1 MAAVMTTAED
11 RADPID
17 AIADFMAGFSLEATR
32 PSAEEVAA
40 LAHIAPAGARVYVS
54 AVPKRPAQEAIEAA
68 ARLRQ
73 AGFEPVPHLAA
84 RGFASTRALDNF
96 LACLSGEAGVE
107 RLLVIAGDHE
117 EPAGEFRSAIEVIDG
132 GALQRHGICE
142 IGIAGYPDGHPRLLQ
157 QDLDRA
163 IADKIRAAESTGLA
177 LHIVTQFCFD
187 APAILQWITRL
198 RDFGLEHPVRIGL
211 AGPTNLATL
220 LRYAKRCGV
229 RASAHSLAR
238 QAGLVRQLFAMSA
251 PDALVRALAQARAE
265 RHLGEIAPHFFSF
278 GGLART
284 ARWAEAVTQRHIALE
299 AGEGF
304 RVEPPRAES

>member
-1 MAAVMTTAED
+1 MTTVEA

-40 LAHIAPAGARVYVS
+40 LTDIAPAGARVYIS
-54 AVPKRPAQEAIEAA
+54 AVPKRPAREAIEAA

-84 RGFASTRALDNF
+84 RGFANTHVLDDL
-96 LACLSGEAGVE
+96 LARMGGEAGVV
-107 RLLVIAGDHE
+107 RLLVIAGDHG
-117 EPAGEFRSAIEVIDG
+117 EPTGEFRSAIEVIDG

-142 IGIAGYPDGHPRLLQ
+142 IGVAGYPDGHPRLVQ

-163 IADKIRAAESTGLA
+163 LADKIRAAESTGLA
-177 LHIVTQFCFD
+177 VHIVTQFCFD
-187 APAILQWITRL
+187 VQAILQWITRL
-198 RDFGLEHPVRIGL
+198 RDFGIEHPVRIGL
-211 AGPTNLATL
+211 AGPTSLATL

-284 ARWAEAVTQRHIALE
+284 ARWAEAVAQRHIALE
-299 AGEGF
+299 AG
-304 RVEPPRAES
+304 